1 MHAVP
6 RDLLASSSLS
16 EADTAAV
23 GLLANLASDCFAPP
37 FFSSQFHL
45 LATVLGCLDSQHCRE
60 SNGGHGDLHQAG
72 SLCVL

>member
-23 GLLANLASDCFAPP
+23 VLLANLASDCFAAP
-37 FFSSQFHL
+37 FFLLLSS
-45 LATVLGCLDSQHCRE
+45 TCLP
-60 SNGGHGDLHQAG
+60 
-72 SLCVL
+72 LCSVA